1 MANYEKPVIIDT
13 EEHYEGVYAASGD
26 NTDSVVSAPKCDSKY
41 MNGVWHAPDYNNTT
55 SYIQRFGCNGCPA
68 FRYNGCGL
76 QLENTGEATM
86 LITATAIRTGSV
98 SDTSL
103 MMRLTGAMSVC
114 ANT

>member
-26 NTDSVVSAPKCDSKY
+26 NTDSGVSAPKCDSKY

-76 QLENTGEATM
+76 QLEKYWGSYDVDNGSRYPNWER
-86 LITATAIRTGSV
+86 IGRQPYDAIAWGGV
-98 SDTSL
+98 
-103 MMRLTGAMSVC
+103 GKC
-114 ANT
+114 

>member
-26 NTDSVVSAPKCDSKY
+26 NTDSGVSAPKCDSKY
-41 MNGVWHAPDYNNTT
+41 MNGVWHAPDYITKNKLSVTT
-55 SYIQRFGCNGCPA
+55 AADSS
-68 FRYNGCGL
+68 L
-76 QLENTGEATM
+76 KNTGEATM

>member
-13 EEHYEGVYAASGD
+13 EEHYEGVYAAIGD
-26 NTDSVVSAPKCDSKY
+26 NTDSGVSAPKCDSKY

-76 QLENTGEATM
+76 QLEKYWGSYDVDNGNRYPNWER
-86 LITATAIRTGSV
+86 IGHQPYDAIDWGDV
-98 SDTSL
+98 G
-103 MMRLTGAMSVC
+103 MC
-114 ANT
+114 